1 MGAARCFGLPAFSPH
16 RMAAPRKKK
25 ETTAPV
31 TSLAPVSGP
40 RRKRFY
46 MQKMPDGVGERAVR
60 TSSLRR
66 GAREQTVADY
76 FGGGSEL
83 PVQSNQRS
91 METLLAELLSELD
104 LQEESLAPDLLVE
117 AWKSAVGEALASVS
131 SLVNVARGKARIMVS
146 HPTVRYEVTRLKPQ
160 IIKALNRT
168 LGTGAV
174 HALVITS
181 A

>member
-1 MGAARCFGLPAFSPH
+1 
-16 RMAAPRKKK
+16 MAAPRKKK
-25 ETTAPV
+25 ETVEPV
-31 TSLAPVSGP
+31 TKLEPVSRP

-83 PVQSNQRS
+83 PVSSNQRS

-104 LQEESLAPDLLVE
+104 LQEDTLAPELLVE

-131 SLVNVARGKARIMVS
+131 SLMNVARGRARIMVN
-146 HPTVRYEVTRLKPQ
+146 HPTVRYEITRLKPQ

-168 LGTGAV
+168 LGAGTV
-174 HALVITS
+174 NALVITS